1 MPFGESVKVSPPA
14 RKTDDC
20 VNFTNVYEKLLKPA
34 LDRAGCLP
42 LRADTET
49 TPGDIRID
57 MFYDLLTADVVVADV
72 SAPDANVFY
81 ELGIRDGMCP
91 RGVFLVRGDWPWVPP
106 FDIAPDRTLIYR
118 GKFFTAGTEAAPQ
131 DGLEDEVKRLGGLL
145 KEAIRNDWRHG
156 SPVYQHLPGLV
167 PPVWKDVQIPK
178 ARFFM
183 NLQDEWAERVRLALE
198 KGRPGNILTLAHDVP
213 NRVERSH
220 VLFTAAK
227 ALIGLCRYDAAEEI
241 LRETLSLDQDHRD
254 ARLHLGIVLENL
266 GRISDAQHEIEKIRD
281 DAYANAD
288 LGHVYR
294 TLWRLK
300 WRDQT
305 GTTQDARQ
313 LARDNVILAAKAHDA
328 FRQALEMDP
337 RSYFSGLNAVLLLAI
352 VDDLFDGKRPSE
364 FGSDSVGD
372 LIQIVSFIAQSAKR
386 RAEQGSD
393 DDDQFWSTTSLAA
406 LALLK
411 GNEQEAHQLVRDACA
426 LPQTTLFQK
435 EMLKVR
441 LQLLQELG
449 FKADFAG
456 SAIGLIA
463 KSTKKTKRYR
473 NVILFYEHDTAPS
486 GVQFTNDMA
495 DSIRQQ
501 IDDRLSRWNI
511 GEGDL
516 AICSPLREGDI
527 LFAEA
532 CRERKADVRLLV
544 LDVPMFSGSNSS
556 NWENRYQELA
566 SVAEN
571 WRYKEELGDPPDFDA
586 RESHNR
592 WVLNTAHMEAYA
604 ESNSKLFGLILWNG
618 EDVPPGSSDP
628 SSPGYFVEGIRSYP
642 RYQGLVEAI
651 TAAKGEPPRSAV
663 AAV

>member
-1 MPFGESVKVSPPA
+1 
-14 RKTDDC
+14 
-20 VNFTNVYEKLLKPA
+20 
-34 LDRAGCLP
+34 
-42 LRADTET
+42 
-49 TPGDIRID
+49 
-57 MFYDLLTADVVVADV
+57 
-72 SAPDANVFY
+72 
-81 ELGIRDGMCP
+81 
-91 RGVFLVRGDWPWVPP
+91 
-106 FDIAPDRTLIYR
+106 
-118 GKFFTAGTEAAPQ
+118 
-131 DGLEDEVKRLGGLL
+131 
-145 KEAIRNDWRHG
+145 
-156 SPVYQHLPGLV
+156 
-167 PPVWKDVQIPK
+167 
-178 ARFFM
+178 M

-213 NRVERSH
+213 NRVERSQ

-544 LDVPMFSGSNSS
+544 LDVPDVLGSNSS
-556 NWENRYQELA
+556 NWENRYQGSWASVGRELA
-566 SVAEN
+566 LQGGVGRS
-571 WRYKEELGDPPDFDA
+571 PDFDA

-604 ESNSKLFGLILWNG
+604 ESNSKLFRFDSVERRTYRQDRAIQALRVSSLRNQIL
-618 EDVPPGSSDP
+618 
-628 SSPGYFVEGIRSYP
+628 P

-651 TAAKGEPPRSAV
+651 TAAKGEPPRTAV
-663 AAV
+663 ASV